1 MSVAGDSKFSLAF
14 DSKSLRTIE
23 KIAGF
28 EAVLE
33 PQLKDEMQWIVDLLQ
48 VESQSYMWSHF
59 KNPTGALAGTVQT
72 EVQSAYLGRVYSDSP
87 YAWRREEGFSGMTDA
102 LGRFYAEDP
111 GIHYFRR
118 TLRSNRA
125 LIRSMLKALMVK
137 VLGELKKA
145 P

>member
-1 MSVAGDSKFSLAF
+1 MTASNDPFSLSF
-14 DSKSLRTIE
+14 DSKTLRTIE
-23 KIAGF
+23 RIAGF

-33 PQLKDEMQWIVDLLQ
+33 PQLKEEMQGIVDLLQ
-48 VESQSYMWSHF
+48 IESKNYMWGKF
-59 KNPTGALAGTVQT
+59 KNPTGPLEDSVQT

-87 YAWRREEGFSGMTDA
+87 YAWRREEGFSGKTDA

-111 GIHYFRR
+111 GIHFFRR
-118 TLRSNRA
+118 TLRSNKA

-137 VLGELKKA
+137 ALAELKA